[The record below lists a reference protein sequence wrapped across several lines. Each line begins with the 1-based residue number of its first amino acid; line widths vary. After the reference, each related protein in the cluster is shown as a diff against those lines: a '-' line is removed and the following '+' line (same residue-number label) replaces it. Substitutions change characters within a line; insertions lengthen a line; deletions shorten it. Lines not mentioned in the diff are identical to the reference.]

1 MPLRMYAFTLLET
14 KASSKTREKSH
25 SIEQLNSP
33 RVKEYINVSKLVPV
47 LDRMSKKFSLAL
59 ARNSTLKFLKKPKY

>member
-25 SIEQLNSP
+25 SIEQLNLP
-33 RVKEYINVSKLVPV
+33 RVKEYINVSRLV
-47 LDRMSKKFSLAL
+47 LAL
-59 ARNSTLKFLKKPKY
+59 ARTSKKCSPALARNFMPRFSKSRKY